1 MADQETTIVADG
13 GGDQITTLQAQLATL
28 LSEREADKTAATT
41 AAEVARVAAE
51 TERASKLTADQ
62 KLHEEIAKQRGEL
75 DTTRQQ
81 LATDRRN
88 LALDRLGVAEKF
100 RNFAPA
106 VDPGDVKGAKALED
120 WARLNPE
127 LLRPQHQQMTPANLA
142 LEALKSKAGA
152 GLRAVLDGTRRS
164 TLVTERNLSK
174 LR

>member
-1 MADQETTIVADG
+1 
-13 GGDQITTLQAQLATL
+13 LATL
-28 LSEREADKTAATT
+28 LAEREADKTAATT
-41 AAEVARVAAE
+41 AAEAARVAAE
-51 TERASKLTADQ
+51 AERASKLTADQ
-62 KLHEEIAKQRGEL
+62 KLQEEIAKQRGEL
-75 DTTRQQ
+75 DATRQQ

-120 WARLNPE
+120 WAKLNPE

-142 LEALKSKAGA
+142 LDALKAKAGA